1 MDTIYRRMSELQLT
15 VHCKR
20 CDRDSKHKIAAI
32 LAHRKFVCPA
42 CASLNDVDTAALE
55 QKISTAQQK
64 HDATK
69 NGATASPAA

>member
-1 MDTIYRRMSELQLT
+1 MNTIYQRMSDLQLT
-15 VHCKR
+15 VHCRR
-20 CDRDSKHKIAAI
+20 CDRSSKHRIAAL

-42 CASLNDVDTAALE
+42 CASLNDVDTASLE

-69 NGATASPAA
+69 SASPAPVA